1 MNLLKGIIAFCF
13 LFTAV
18 SSAAQDIP
26 AKPNPPRL
34 VNDFTNTLTPDQVAT
49 LEQRLVAFDDSTS
62 NQVAV
67 VIINDLGNYDVAD
80 YNLELARKWGVGGAE
95 FDNGVVLLIAK
106 KNRKLNIA
114 TGYGVEG
121 ALPDVTA
128 NHIIQDVIV
137 PNFRGDDYYRG
148 ISEGV
153 EAIIK
158 AIEGKYKVPRK
169 RETGKGGGSIIP
181 FIVLAIIILALM
193 SRGGGRGGGQYT
205 SRRGTRGLD
214 AFIIGHILGSLGSGG
229 RSSGGFGGGG
239 FGGGGG
245 GFGGFGGGGFGG
257 GGASGSW

>member
-1 MNLLKGIIAFCF
+1 MKFKGIIFF
-13 LFTAV
+13 LLVLTFQ
-18 SSAAQDIP
+18 AALSQVIP

-49 LEQRLVAFDDSTS
+49 LERRLVAFDDSTS

-67 VIINDLGNYDVAD
+67 VIIDDLGNYDVAD

-128 NHIIQDVIV
+128 SHIIQDVIV

-158 AIEGKYKVPRK
+158 AIEGKYKVPRN
-169 RETGKGGGSIIP
+169 RESGKGPGVLP
-181 FIVLAIIILALM
+181 FIIIVLIVLFIM
-193 SRGGGRGGGQYT
+193 SRGGGGRGGQYS

-214 AFIIGHILGSLGSGG
+214 PFIIGHILGSLGSG
-229 RSSGGFGGGG
+229 RGGGSFGGGG